1 MVEETSDDYVDHPI
15 RSYVRTGGRA
25 RPTHRLTP
33 ATLLVGHTS
42 PATAPETVGR
52 QQREVLSECLGVISM
67 AEMAVHLRQP
77 VSVLAVIA
85 SDMIDAGLIGIRPG
99 SDTTDGPSRETLQKV
114 LHALNHL

>member
-1 MVEETSDDYVDHPI
+1 MPDASDDYVDHPI

-33 ATLLVGHTS
+33 ATLLIGHTS
-42 PATAPETVGR
+42 PAAAPASVGR
-52 QQREVLSECLGVISM
+52 QEREVLSQCLGVISM
-67 AEMAVHLRQP
+67 AEMAVHLGQP

-85 SDMIDAGLIGIRPG
+85 SDMIDAGLIGVRPD
-99 SDTTDGPSRETLQKV
+99 SDTAAGPSRETLQKV

>member
-1 MVEETSDDYVDHPI
+1 MPDAPDDDYVDHPI

-33 ATLLVGHTS
+33 ATLLIGHASPSATS
-42 PATAPETVGR
+42 VGR
-52 QQREVLSECLGVISM
+52 QEREVLSQCLGVISM
-67 AEMAVHLRQP
+67 AEMAVHLGQP

-85 SDMIDAGLIGIRPG
+85 SDMIDAGLIGVRPD
-99 SDTTDGPSRETLQKV
+99 SDTAAGPSRETLQKV

>member
-1 MVEETSDDYVDHPI
+1 MVEDKPDDYIDHPI

-33 ATLLVGHTS
+33 ATLLIGHTS
-42 PATAPETVGR
+42 PAAAAETVGR
-52 QQREVLSECLGVISM
+52 QEREVLSQCLGVISM
-67 AEMAVHLRQP
+67 AEMAAHLGQP

-85 SDMIDAGLIGIRPG
+85 SDMIDTGLIGVRPD
-99 SDTTDGPSRETLQKV
+99 SDAALGPSRETLQKV

>member
-1 MVEETSDDYVDHPI
+1 MPGARDDDYVDHPI

-33 ATLLVGHTS
+33 ATLLIGHTD
-42 PATAPETVGR
+42 PASTSVGR
-52 QQREVLSECLGVISM
+52 QEREVLSQCLGVISM
-67 AEMAVHLRQP
+67 AEIAVHLGQP

-85 SDMIDAGLIGIRPG
+85 SDMIDAGLIGVRPD
-99 SDTTDGPSRETLQKV
+99 SDTATGPSRETLQKV

>member
-1 MVEETSDDYVDHPI
+1 MVEDSSDDYVDHPI
-15 RSYVRTGGRA
+15 RSYVRTRGRA
-25 RPTHRLTP
+25 RPSHRLTP

-42 PATAPETVGR
+42 PLAAPDHVGR
-52 QQREVLSECLGVISM
+52 LEREVLSECLGVISM

-85 SDMIDAGLIGIRPG
+85 SDMIDAGLIGIRPE
-99 SDTTDGPSRETLQKV
+99 SDTGPSRETLQKV

>member
-1 MVEETSDDYVDHPI
+1 MPGAREDDYVDHPI

-33 ATLLVGHTS
+33 ATLLVGHTDLA
-42 PATAPETVGR
+42 ATASLGR
-52 QQREVLSECLGVISM
+52 QEREVLSQCLGVISM
-67 AEMAVHLRQP
+67 AEIAVHLGQP

-85 SDMIDAGLIGIRPG
+85 SDMIDAGLIGVRP
-99 SDTTDGPSRETLQKV
+99 DTASAAGPSRETLQKV